1 MIFCIIVVQLI
12 LGNIGRSLLTKKN
25 RGFHVSNGPY
35 VIIDMVYDLFAGRKD
50 VERN

>member
-1 MIFCIIVVQLI
+1 MILMKTGFI
-12 LGNIGRSLLTKKN
+12 LGKYRALFADEILKN

-35 VIIDMVYDLFAGRKD
+35 VIMDMVYDLFAGRKD

>member
-12 LGNIGRSLLTKKN
+12 LGNIGCSLLTKN